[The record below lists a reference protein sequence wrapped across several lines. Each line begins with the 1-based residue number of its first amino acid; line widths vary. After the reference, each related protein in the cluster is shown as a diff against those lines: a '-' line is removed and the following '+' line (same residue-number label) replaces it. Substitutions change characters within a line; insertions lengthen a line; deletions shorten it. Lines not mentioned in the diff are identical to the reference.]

1 LNSDVR
7 PEFCCIYPTWHPA
20 TGVHRASR
28 SSSRAT
34 GRNRAPLGG
43 SEQLVSTSSI
53 RYYLRSIYLPRV
65 FIASGPTF
73 IGDVRMRRRAF
84 IAGIGSVLAQPGVAS
99 AVTHVRRYRIGFL
112 DTAPRERN
120 GNFAAFHQLLLER
133 GYIEGQNLTFEYRSA
148 SGRNASFAE
157 LASELASLQ
166 VDVIVT
172 RGTPAALAA
181 RSATETI
188 PLVMAAAGDPLA
200 IARSQNRQAQNM
212 TGFGASAR
220 GAERKRLE
228 ILKEMLPNISRVA
241 AVTNL
246 SNPSRQ
252 VEWQEVEA
260 AARSLGIESRVLDIR
275 AAADIEKSF
284 DRARSWDASA
294 LLVGSDTLIQTNQ
307 SLVIQFVATHRLP
320 AMYTFRDFVDAGG
333 LVSYGASLSDL
344 YRRAA
349 DYVDKILLGEPPDL
363 PIEPGGDLELVIN
376 AKTAWTLGIVLP
388 ATMVSRAHMVE

>member
-1 LNSDVR
+1 
-7 PEFCCIYPTWHPA
+7 
-20 TGVHRASR
+20 
-28 SSSRAT
+28 
-34 GRNRAPLGG
+34 
-43 SEQLVSTSSI
+43 
-53 RYYLRSIYLPRV
+53 
-65 FIASGPTF
+65 
-73 IGDVRMRRRAF
+73 MRRRAF
-84 IAGIGSVLAQPGVAS
+84 IAGIAGFLAQPGAAS
-99 AVTHVRRYRIGFL
+99 ADAPVRRYRVGFL

-120 GNFAAFHQLLLER
+120 VNFAAFYQLLRER
-133 GYIEGQNLTFEYRSA
+133 GYAEGQNLTFEYRSA

-200 IARSQNRQAQNM
+200 IARSHNRPALNM

-228 ILKEMLPNISRVA
+228 ILMEMLTDISRVA

-252 VEWQEVEA
+252 AEWQEVEA
-260 AARSLGIESRVLDIR
+260 AARSLGIEPRVLDIR
-275 AAADIEKSF
+275 VAADIERSF
-284 DRARSWDASA
+284 DLARSWDVGA

-307 SLVIQFVATHRLP
+307 RLVIQLAATHRLP
-320 AMYTFRDFVDAGG
+320 AIYTFRDFVDAGG
-333 LVSYGASLSDL
+333 LVSYGASLSAL

-349 DYVDKILLGEPPDL
+349 DYVDKILMGVKPRDL
-363 PIEPGGDLELVIN
+363 PIEPGGDPELVVN
-376 AKTAWTLGIVLP
+376 AKAAWALGIVLP
-388 ATMVSRAHMVE
+388 ATIVSRAHMVE

>member
-1 LNSDVR
+1 
-7 PEFCCIYPTWHPA
+7 
-20 TGVHRASR
+20 
-28 SSSRAT
+28 
-34 GRNRAPLGG
+34 
-43 SEQLVSTSSI
+43 
-53 RYYLRSIYLPRV
+53 
-65 FIASGPTF
+65 
-73 IGDVRMRRRAF
+73 MRRRTF
-84 IAGIGSVLAQPGVAS
+84 IAGIAGFLAQPRAAS
-99 AVTHVRRYRIGFL
+99 ADSPVRRYRVGFL

-120 GNFAAFHQLLLER
+120 VNFAAFYQLLRER
-133 GYIEGQNLTFEYRSA
+133 GYAEGQNLTFEYRSA

-200 IARSQNRQAQNM
+200 IARSRNRPALNM

-228 ILKEMLPNISRVA
+228 ILMEMLTDTSRVA

-252 VEWQEVEA
+252 AEWQEVEA
-260 AARSLGIESRVLDIR
+260 AARSLGIEPRVLDIR
-275 AAADIEKSF
+275 VAADIERSF
-284 DRARSWDASA
+284 DLARSWDVGA

-307 SLVIQFVATHRLP
+307 RLVIQLAATHRLP
-320 AMYTFRDFVDAGG
+320 AIYTFRDFVDAGG
-333 LVSYGASLSDL
+333 LVSYGASLSAL

-349 DYVDKILLGEPPDL
+349 DYVDKILMGAKPRDL
-363 PIEPGGDLELVIN
+363 PIEPGGDPELVVN
-376 AKTAWTLGIVLP
+376 AKAAWALGIVLP
-388 ATMVSRAHMVE
+388 ATIVSRAHMVE

>member
-1 LNSDVR
+1 
-7 PEFCCIYPTWHPA
+7 
-20 TGVHRASR
+20 
-28 SSSRAT
+28 
-34 GRNRAPLGG
+34 
-43 SEQLVSTSSI
+43 
-53 RYYLRSIYLPRV
+53 
-65 FIASGPTF
+65 
-73 IGDVRMRRRAF
+73 MRRRAF
-84 IAGIGSVLAQPGVAS
+84 IAGIGSFLAQPGVAS
-99 AVTHVRRYRIGFL
+99 AVTPVRRYRVGFL

-200 IARSQNRQAQNM
+200 IARSQNRPAQNM

-246 SNPSRQ
+246 SNPSRRA
-252 VEWQEVEA
+252 EWQEVEA
-260 AARSLGIESRVLDIR
+260 AARSLGIESRVFDIR
-275 AAADIEKSF
+275 VAADIEKSF
-284 DRARSWDASA
+284 DQARSWDASA

-307 SLVIQFVATHRLP
+307 SLVIQFAATHRLP

-349 DYVDKILLGEPPDL
+349 DYVDKILLGAKPRDL

-376 AKTAWTLGIVLP
+376 AKTARVLGIVLP
-388 ATMVSRAHMVE
+388 TKMVSRAHMVE

>member
-1 LNSDVR
+1 
-7 PEFCCIYPTWHPA
+7 
-20 TGVHRASR
+20 
-28 SSSRAT
+28 
-34 GRNRAPLGG
+34 
-43 SEQLVSTSSI
+43 
-53 RYYLRSIYLPRV
+53 
-65 FIASGPTF
+65 
-73 IGDVRMRRRAF
+73 MRRRAF
-84 IAGIGSVLAQPGVAS
+84 IAGIGSLLAQPRVAS
-99 AVTHVRRYRIGFL
+99 AVSPVRRYWVGFL

-120 GNFAAFHQLLLER
+120 ANFAVFHRLLLER
-133 GYIEGQNLTFEYRSA
+133 GYAEGQNLTFEYRSA
-148 SGRNASFAE
+148 SGRNASFSE
-157 LASELASLQ
+157 LASELVSLQ

-200 IARSQNRQAQNM
+200 IARSQNRPAQNM

-252 VEWQEVEA
+252 GEWQEDEA
-260 AARSLGIESRVLDIR
+260 AARSLGIEPLVLDTR
-275 AAADIEKSF
+275 VAADIEKSF

-307 SLVIQFVATHRLP
+307 DLVIRLAATHRLP
-320 AMYTFRDFVDAGG
+320 AIYTFRDFVDAGG

-349 DYVDKILLGEPPDL
+349 DYVDKILMGANPRDL
-363 PIEPGGDLELVIN
+363 PIEPGGDLELVVN
-376 AKTAWTLGIVLP
+376 AKTAWALGIVLP